1 MSGHSKWSTIKHKKA
16 ALDAKRGKKFT
27 KVIKEIT
34 VAARLG
40 GGDPDGNPRLRFLID
55 KAKDINMPSE
65 NVTRAIKKG
74 TGELPGVNY
83 EQYTYEGYGPSG
95 IAVMVDTLSDNKNRT
110 VADLR
115 HLFASKGGNLAENG
129 AVGWMFAKMG
139 VVKAIIPEGVIITE
153 DALLEKLLDYDV
165 QDIHRD
171 DNLFSIVADPK
182 SLEKV
187 KQCVLQAGLKIET
200 ADVEW
205 VPKTTTCLPDDQAEK
220 AYEFLNALEDNDDV
234 QNVYT
239 NLD

>member
-95 IAVMVDTLSDNKNRT
+95 IAVVVDTLSDNKNRT

-115 HLFASKGGNLAENG
+115 HLFSSKGGNLAENG
-129 AVGWMFAKMG
+129 AVSWMFAKMG
-139 VVKAIIPEGVIITE
+139 VVKAVVPEGTTITE
-153 DALLEKLLDYDV
+153 DALLEKLLEYDV

-171 DNLFSIVADPK
+171 DNLFSIVTDPK

-200 ADVEW
+200 ADIEW
-205 VPKTTTCLPDDQAEK
+205 VAKTTTCLPDDQAEK
-220 AYEFLNALEDNDDV
+220 AYEFLNALEDHDDV